1 MPKNVPRTSPVTSQR
16 CTLLNGS
23 DRRVTKE
30 QFCPDVGRNAQTGR
44 QLFPF
49 CLAKESH
56 RRMDVG
62 TQPNSLEPFQRS
74 ARPSRLGN
82 ICVHSLR
89 GSRSSYFFV
98 VSFVFVFIARVSV
111 GCRRPSGR
119 EQNVFQFGTDPA
131 QIPKRRKKAFGH
143 RGSMA
148 SAHSYQPAGRAAAT
162 ARWRAEG
169 RPPCDRNRA
178 RKELHH
184 SVAFSHFGCSFHLG
198 RERSRASG
206 FRHQYLHVQ

>member
-62 TQPNSLEPFQRS
+62 TQPNSLSHSSGRRD
-74 ARPSRLGN
+74 RPASET
-82 ICVHSLR
+82 CVYIVYVVAVHLT
-89 GSRSSYFFV
+89 FFV
-98 VSFVFVFIARVSV
+98 VSFVFVFTARVSV
-111 GCRRPSGR
+111 GCRRASGR

-131 QIPKRRKKAFGH
+131 QIPKRRKAFGH

-148 SAHSYQPAGRAAAT
+148 SAHSYQPAGRSAAT

-169 RPPCDRNRA
+169 RPPRDRNRA
-178 RKELHH
+178 GKELHH